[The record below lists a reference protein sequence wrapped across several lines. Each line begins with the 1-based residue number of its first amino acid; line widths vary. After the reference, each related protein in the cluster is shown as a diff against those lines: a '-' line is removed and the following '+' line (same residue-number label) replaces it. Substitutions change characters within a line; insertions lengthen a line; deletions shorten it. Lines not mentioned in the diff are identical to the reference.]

1 MAFIFYNPNPEGKMV
16 DDCQI
21 RALARILYTT
31 WNAAYSILVM
41 QGFYDKDMPHGNSV
55 MQSVITKY
63 GYEKG
68 IAPNNCPD
76 CYTLRD
82 FCHDNPEGRFLVVS
96 DGHITAVV
104 DGDYYDAWDSGDV
117 VPLFY
122 WKKA

>member
-21 RALARILYTT
+21 RALARILDTT

-68 IAPNNCPD
+68 IVPNNCPD

-82 FCHDNPEGRFLVVS
+82 FCHDNPEGR
-96 DGHITAVV
+96 
-104 DGDYYDAWDSGDV
+104 WR
-117 VPLFY
+117 
-122 WKKA
+122 K